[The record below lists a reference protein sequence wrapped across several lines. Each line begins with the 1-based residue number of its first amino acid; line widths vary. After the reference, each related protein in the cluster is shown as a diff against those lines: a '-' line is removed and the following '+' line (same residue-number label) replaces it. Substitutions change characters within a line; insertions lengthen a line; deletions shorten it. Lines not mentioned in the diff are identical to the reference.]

1 MEILRG
7 RQFDL
12 VEERGGGGV
21 DWLKLTKKKKI
32 CAIEPVKQKK
42 FARQKVIERM
52 YGKTIKIALTEP

>member
-12 VEERGGGGV
+12 VEERGGV

-32 CAIEPVKQKK
+32 CAIEP
-42 FARQKVIERM
+42 
-52 YGKTIKIALTEP
+52 GKTKKNLHTKKL